1 MKKSIV
7 ISILMIFSIYLIL
20 IFLTKNYYKISKYG
34 NTTNIKTLNDVQ
46 NYILNI
52 SSYSA
57 QIEVTI
63 NSNKNTN
70 KYLIHQEYVFDNYS
84 KQEVI
89 EPENI
94 KGITTIY
101 NGESLEILNSKL
113 NISRLYRNYEYISDN
128 TLWLSEFVLEYKK
141 TNNKNIT
148 ETKNEYI
155 LKIKVDKNKYITY
168 QTLYINKLTKKPI
181 KLVIED
187 NSKKCTISILYK
199 EIKIN

>member
-1 MKKSIV
+1 MKKNIL
-7 ISILMIFSIYLIL
+7 ISILIIFSIYLIFV
-20 IFLTKNYYKISKYG
+20 FLTKNYYKIGKYG
-34 NTTNIKTLNDVQ
+34 NTTNNKTLNDVQ

-52 SSYSA
+52 TSYSA

-70 KYLIHQEYVFDNYS
+70 KYLMNQEYIVDNYS
-84 KQEVI
+84 KQELI

-94 KGITTIY
+94 RGLTTIY
-101 NGESLEILNSKL
+101 NGKNLEILNSKL
-113 NISRLYRNYEYISDN
+113 NISKLYENYEYISDN
-128 TLWLSEFVLEYKK
+128 ILWLSEFVLEYKK

-155 LKIKVDKNKYITY
+155 IEIKVNKNKYITY
-168 QTLYINKLTKKPI
+168 QTLYINKSTNKPV
-181 KLVIED
+181 KLLIED
-187 NSKKCTISILYK
+187 NNKKNTISILYK